1 MSDQTEIVECDVHG
15 ASHATFVCQHLARSS
30 GLGFF
35 CYPKPD
41 DPRPDAWC
49 ADCNAVI
56 LADGRWNETNEKSA
70 GITLL
75 CASCYDEAK
84 RRNQR

>member
-1 MSDQTEIVECDVHG
+1 MSDVTEIVECGEHG
-15 ASHATFVCQHLARSS
+15 MSHATFVCQHLAHGS

-35 CYPKPD
+35 YDSGSD

-49 ADCNAVI
+49 AECDTVMM
-56 LADGRWNETNEKSA
+56 ADGEWNEENEKIA

-75 CASCYDEAK
+75 CASCYDAAK
-84 RRNQR
+84 RRNQQ

>member
-1 MSDQTEIVECDVHG
+1 MSNRTEIVECDEHG
-15 ASHATFVCQHLARSS
+15 RSHAAFVCQHLARGS

-35 CYPKPD
+35 YASGSD

-49 ADCNAVI
+49 AECDAVMMA
-56 LADGRWNETNEKSA
+56 ADGWNEENEKTA

-75 CASCYDEAK
+75 CASCYDNAK
-84 RRNQR
+84 MRNQR

>member
-1 MSDQTEIVECDVHG
+1 MSDLKEKVECAEHG
-15 ASHATFVCQHLARSS
+15 LRHATFVCQHLARGS

-35 CYPKPD
+35 CDTTSD

-49 ADCNAVI
+49 GACDAV
-56 LADGRWNETNEKSA
+56 LMADGDWNEENEKVA

-75 CASCYDEAK
+75 CAVCYDEAK
-84 RRNQR
+84 RRNQE